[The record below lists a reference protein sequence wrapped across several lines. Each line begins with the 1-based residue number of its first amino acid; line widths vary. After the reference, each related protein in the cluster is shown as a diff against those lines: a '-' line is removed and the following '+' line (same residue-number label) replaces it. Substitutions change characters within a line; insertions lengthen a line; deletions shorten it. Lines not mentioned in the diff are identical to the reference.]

1 MVLLLSQNYLIFS
14 KTQNIVYKEDVKAD
28 LKTVAVHQQ
37 ESLFFVQVDKL
48 RPYWINSL
56 WKTSIKLG
64 HDKKKHLP
72 EGTGEQPETDCL
84 RNA

>member
-1 MVLLLSQNYLIFS
+1 M
-14 KTQNIVYKEDVKAD
+14 YKEDVKAD
-28 LKTVAVHQQ
+28 LKTMAVHQQ

-64 HDKKKHLP
+64 HAAKSISLKVLESNQKQIASEVRNNLRKKDTSY
-72 EGTGEQPETDCL
+72 TGK
-84 RNA
+84 